1 MVLYFQWDQ
10 SQLCISRSFSK
21 QWDSFSLWF
30 YFQNCILSLRWLK
43 SLLYVYSSGTQYL
56 LLPHSNGKLL
66 HFVTGKLPF
75 VTESLF
81 RVIKIKVLSTPPHVY
96 LKIRSD
102 FSHNDSG
109 ENSIEVAGSH
119 QKYMFWSTTIPFL
132 DEEDQIQKSIIVFF
146 KKTLVWI

>member
-1 MVLYFQWDQ
+1 MAEKPFICLFFRNTVFT
-10 SQLCISRSFSK
+10 
-21 QWDSFSLWF
+21 
-30 YFQNCILSLRWLK
+30 
-43 SLLYVYSSGTQYL
+43 SST
-56 LLPHSNGKLL
+56 HSNGKLL

-81 RVIKIKVLSTPPHVY
+81 RVIKMKVLSTPPHVY

-119 QKYMFWSTTIPFL
+119 QKYMFWSTTSPFL
-132 DEEDQIQKSIIVFF
+132 DE
-146 KKTLVWI
+146 